1 MKIFFRAKSLY
12 KWMMRHKFIAII
24 IIAILVLAG
33 YFGIRTMSSQNQGE
47 ISYTTAIVE
56 KGTLITTVSGTG
68 QIAVSNQA
76 DIKPRVSGDIVSV
89 SVKNGDEVKAGTL
102 LFKIDTSDA
111 EKAVRDAETSLETA
125 KLDLQE
131 LSNPPDELT
140 LLKAENDLLSTKE
153 SIPKDEENI
162 LNAYEDGFND
172 VANVFLD
179 LPTIITDTENVL
191 YGQELADNE
200 PDVSG
205 GNDNVHGLI
214 NSIPSQYIDERTEFL
229 TFTDK
234 AEEAYSAVRQKY
246 DDNLSSYRAANRLS
260 DQETI
265 DALLDETIQTIR
277 AMSETIKSEINM
289 LDYWVDFRTKKGLRI
304 FSDVT
309 AYQTE
314 LKSYISK
321 VNSHLSTL
329 LSVQRSIQSAKD
341 TIVSAERSIKEKE
354 LSLENLKAG
363 ADALEIRAKEIA
375 VQQKKDALTDAK
387 KTLDNCYVRA
397 PFDGIIIEAN
407 ASKGQS
413 VSSGT
418 VLASIITKQKLAEIT
433 LNEVDVSQLALGQ
446 KATITL
452 DAIEEMTLT
461 GEVADIDTL
470 GTVSQ
475 GVVSYDVKIALDTQ
489 EDKIKPNMS
498 ISAEIMTNIKQG
510 VLLVPNSAVK
520 YQGEQQYVE
529 IMSSDGTISRKA
541 VEAGLSNDTMTEITS
556 GLNEGDEVIIQTSAS
571 SSNNSSTG
579 TSNGF
584 SAGAGGGEMMR
595 IMR

>member
-1 MKIFFRAKSLY
+1 
-12 KWMMRHKFIAII
+12 
-24 IIAILVLAG
+24 
-33 YFGIRTMSSQNQGE
+33 MSSQNQGE